1 MLPQVVDKQS
11 CLRSVSAQLGKILDD
26 DCLDLSGFHSF
37 IDFVNAL
44 AVEVHAADIVV
55 KGLANHLMPVCDGV
69 FINDFPLICQGVQF
83 IVLVPTQAV
92 IQPDLHVSSFPLWC
106 VPIAAHTIAHCFSN
120 S

>member
-1 MLPQVVDKQS
+1 MFPQVVNKQG
-11 CLRSVSAQLGKILDD
+11 CLRSVTAQPGKILDND
-26 DCLDLSGFHSF
+26 RLDFPSSHNFV
-37 IDFVNAL
+37 DFVNAL

-55 KGLANHLMPVCDGV
+55 KGLADHLMPVCDGV